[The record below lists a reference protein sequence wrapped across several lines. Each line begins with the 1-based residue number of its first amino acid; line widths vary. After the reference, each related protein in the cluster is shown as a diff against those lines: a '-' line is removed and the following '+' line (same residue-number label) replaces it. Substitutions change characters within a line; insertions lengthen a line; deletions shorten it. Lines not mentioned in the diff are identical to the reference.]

1 MSKKEFP
8 KQKQSNLS
16 ADCIVPVPRPFQEPD
31 YPVDTYY
38 FQISMLSMLMVRW
51 HWHEEVELILVKS
64 GEAWVKT
71 EDSNV
76 VLKEGQAMFINQNLL
91 HSIRS
96 SGGND
101 GEVYSLRFH
110 PSFLFGYEKQSLS
123 SKYLAPLAN
132 SSYFKYLILDGQTP
146 ASSEMLQ
153 LVRRAVNVDLER
165 AFGYELEMKSLLSR
179 FWFLMLPNAISQK
192 PSPAPTHAATFDS
205 LRIKTAI
212 RYIEDH
218 HTDAITLEEIADS
231 IHISKSECCRCF
243 KRTLGI
249 TPFEYLMKYRIFESA
264 RKMQQKEA
272 VAETIS
278 DLAASVGFNS
288 PSYFNKIF
296 KKYLK
301 CTPLQYKRKIMT
313 TPYPFF
319 EEDTF
324 LPIGDPGRQ
333 SDHSR

>member
-8 KQKQSNLS
+8 KQNNLS

-38 FQISMLSMLMVRW
+38 FKISMLSMLMVRW

-76 VLKEGQAMFINQNLL
+76 VLKAGQAMFVNQNLL
-91 HSIRS
+91 HSIRA

-110 PSFLFGYEKQSLS
+110 PSFLFGSATQSLS

-132 SSYFKYLILDGQTP
+132 SPYFKYLILDGQTP
-146 ASSEMLQ
+146 VSQEMLQ
-153 LVRRAVNVDLER
+153 LIRRAVSADLER
-165 AFGYELEMKSLLSR
+165 PFGYELEVKSLLSH
-179 FWFLMLPNAISQK
+179 FWFLLLPNAISK
-192 PSPAPTHAATFDS
+192 KTDDSPTQVSGYDS
-205 LRIKTAI
+205 IRIKTAI
-212 RYIEDH
+212 RYIEEH
-218 HTDAITLEEIADS
+218 HADSVTLEEIAGS

-301 CTPLQYKRKIMT
+301 CTPLQYKRKIMIS
-313 TPYPFF
+313 PAPLP

-324 LPIGDPGRQ
+324 LPIGSPDSQPT
-333 SDHSR
+333 HSL

>member
-1 MSKKEFP
+1 MDKKEFAENT
-8 KQKQSNLS
+8 QTAFSQAGALQT
-16 ADCIVPVPRPFQEPD
+16 VRPFQEPD

-64 GEAWVKT
+64 GEAWIKT
-71 EDSNV
+71 EESNV
-76 VLKEGQAMFINQNLL
+76 VLQAGQGMFVNQNLL

-96 SGGND
+96 SGGKD
-101 GEVYSLRFH
+101 GEVYSFRFH
-110 PSFLFGYEKQSLS
+110 PSFLFGSQNQSLS
-123 SKYLAPLAN
+123 SKYLDPVVT
-132 SSYFKYLILDGQTP
+132 SPYFRYLILDGMTP

-153 LVRRAVNVDLER
+153 LVRRTVQVDLER
-165 AFGYELEMKSLLSR
+165 AFGYELEVKSLLSR
-179 FWFLMLPNAISQK
+179 FWFLLLSSVTNQK
-192 PSPAPTHAATFDS
+192 SDSIPAPASGFDS
-205 LRIKTAI
+205 KRIKTAI
-212 RYIEDH
+212 RYIEEH
-218 HTDAITLEEIADS
+218 HTDSVTLEEIADS

-264 RKMQQKEA
+264 RKMQRKEA

-313 TPYPFF
+313 TPSPLL

-324 LPIGDPGRQ
+324 LPLGDPNQ
-333 SDHSR
+333 IKAHS

>member
-1 MSKKEFP
+1 MNKKEFP
-8 KQKQSNLS
+8 EQLQMNLS
-16 ADCIVPVPRPFQEPD
+16 EAEDMPVPQPFKEPD

-51 HWHEEVELILVKS
+51 HWHEEIELIYVQS
-64 GEAWVKT
+64 GEAWIKT

-76 VLKEGQAMFINQNLL
+76 VLKAGQGMFVNQNLL

-96 SGGND
+96 SGESD

-110 PSFLFGYEKQSLS
+110 PSFLFGTKSQSLDNR
-123 SKYLAPLAN
+123 YLTPISVSPYL
-132 SSYFKYLILDGQTP
+132 KYLILDDSTP
-146 ASSEMLQ
+146 VFSEMLS
-153 LVRRAVNVDLER
+153 LVKQAVTMDLEQP
-165 AFGYELEMKSLLSR
+165 FGYELEVKSLLCH
-179 FWFLMLPNAISQK
+179 FWFLLLANVETIK
-192 PSPAPTHAATFDS
+192 PDTSSTQVSGFDS
-205 LRIKTAI
+205 KRIKTAI

-218 HTDAITLEEIADS
+218 HADAVTLEEIADS

-301 CTPLQYKRKIMT
+301 CTPLQYKRRIITAPSKLL
-313 TPYPFF
+313 

-324 LPIGDPGRQ
+324 LPIMNPDSQNPHAR
-333 SDHSR
+333 